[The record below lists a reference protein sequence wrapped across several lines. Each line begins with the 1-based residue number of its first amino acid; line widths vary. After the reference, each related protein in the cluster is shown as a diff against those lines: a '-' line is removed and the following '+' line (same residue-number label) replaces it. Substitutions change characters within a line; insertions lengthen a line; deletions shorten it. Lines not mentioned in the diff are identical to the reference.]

1 MADRQIREGYTE
13 FANITNPWFNPVGR
27 VGRFFSKFFSKGRYT
42 GKDIDVLDQIKDPE
56 KPGPK
61 PSQALQGDAVQSRD
75 VIKVASVVTHNKTP
89 FVILP
94 QLEFDRKKRYK
105 EYEDMDGYP
114 EIGSAFD
121 IYADDCT
128 QENLDGT
135 KWQIITSNEA
145 MKFEIEKLFKKI
157 ELDRYLWD
165 IVRNTVKYGDNFLE
179 LVVDIENIKRGIQKI
194 KILNPN
200 FIYRIEDEFGYLD
213 KFMQEIPKKKD
224 WTTFGGA
231 GPAIEDNN
239 LIPLDS
245 GQIVHFRLHTS
256 EPAHYPYGKSIAA
269 NGRAIYKSLKMMEDA
284 MLIYRLAR
292 APERRIFYIDTGSL
306 PSTKAEMHIKNQMD
320 KFKKSKLYNKQTGN
334 IEESFNA
341 LAADEDFYIAVN
353 GKGSGTKIETLP
365 GAENLGEVDDVK
377 YFRDKLLAALK
388 IPKDYIVEKDQAPD
402 RKANLAQLDVKFSRV
417 VTRIQ
422 KAIEIGLETIAHRHL
437 MILGYPLAQIEN
449 LIIKLPAPSDM
460 ALKRQLDLDQQ
471 KATVVGAVKALQLF
485 PVEYLYKQYFQFNDT
500 QIKEL
505 KDKFKEEQQE
515 AADEQMKQQQ
525 KMAQQAAASMPPPPG
540 AGAGMPPPPPDAGGG
555 APPPPP
561 PPEGPPMESAENT
574 PPTQVETVDLNNL
587 ENLLVE
593 NNCSHEAIAVIRSL
607 NKRQKNFNKLNG

>member
-13 FANITNPWFNPVGR
+13 FADTTNPWFYPVGR
-27 VGRFFSKFFSKGRYT
+27 VGKFFSRFFSRGKYT
-42 GKDIDVLDQIKDPE
+42 DRDINLEDQLKDPAA
-56 KPGPK
+56 PGPK
-61 PSQALQGDAVQSRD
+61 PTQALHGDTIQSRD
-75 VIKVASVVTHNKTP
+75 VIKVASTVNHQKTP
-89 FVILP
+89 FAILP
-94 QLEFDRKKRYK
+94 QVEYDRKKRYK

-121 IYADDCT
+121 VYADDCT
-128 QENLDGT
+128 QESLDGT
-135 KWQIITSNEA
+135 KWQVITDNERVKA
-145 MKFEIEKLFKKI
+145 EVEELFENI

-179 LVVDIENIKRGIQKI
+179 LVVDVEDIKKGVQRI

-200 FIYRIEDEFGYLD
+200 YIYRVEDEFGYLD
-213 KFMQEIPKKKD
+213 KFLQEVPKKKD
-224 WTTFGGA
+224 WTTFGGV
-231 GPAIEDNN
+231 GPYLEENH
-239 LIPLDS
+239 LIPLDA

-256 EPAHYPYGKSIAA
+256 DPSHYPYGKSIAA
-269 NGRAIYKSLKMMEDA
+269 VARNIYKSLKMMEDA

-402 RKANLAQLDVKFSRV
+402 RKANLAQLDVKFARV
-417 VTRIQ
+417 ITRIQ
-422 KAIEIGLETIAHRHL
+422 KAVEIGIETIATRHL
-437 MILGYPLAQIEN
+437 MIRGYPLA
-449 LIIKLPAPSDM
+449 LIKGLKIRLPASSDM
-460 ALKRQLDLDQQ
+460 TVKRQLDLDQM
-471 KATVVGAVKALQLF
+471 KATVVGAVKQLMLF
-485 PVEYLYKQYFQFNDT
+485 PDDFIYKQYYQMNDS
-500 QIKEL
+500 QIEKVKKDLKKQQAEL
-505 KDKFKEEQQE
+505 AE
-515 AADEQMKQQQ
+515 EQMKQQ
-525 KMAQQAAASMPPPPG
+525 MSMGGMGGGMPPAPGGGMPPAPPPG
-540 AGAGMPPPPPDAGGG
+540 PA
-555 APPPPP
+555 
-561 PPEGPPMESAENT
+561 MESSENI
-574 PPTQVETVDLNNL
+574 PPTQAESVDLVNL

-593 NNCSHEAIAVIRSL
+593 TGASDELIAVIKSL
-607 NKRQKNFNKLNG
+607 NIEQNNFNKDRV